1 MARAD
6 AVGGAGDLLGG
17 RYELRRHI
25 AHGGMAEVWEGYDT
39 RLDRPVAVKMLRPN
53 LAEDPG
59 FLIRFQREAIAAAR
73 LSHPNIVAVYDA
85 GAEAMSTPE
94 GGTAQRAYIVME
106 LVRGQSLRALMGR
119 GVRLDQAVDI
129 TVQVAHGLAHAHR
142 QGLVHRDIKPA
153 NILVQA
159 DGRVKVADFGI
170 AKALG
175 RIEPVVEHGPRSNR
189 QEPED
194 FGFSQGED
202 LTQMGAILGTAKYV
216 SPEQVTGRPV
226 DARSDIYSLGVVL
239 YEMVCGRPPY
249 VGKSDLA
256 TATLHAGGG
265 APRVR
270 QVRPGVPRALDQV
283 IMRTMAVR
291 PEDRYPNADAL
302 VSALSGVDLGADDAT
317 ALVTRTGADVTPAA
331 GTRRPTRSDDTRI
344 EHRNGAGVGR
354 SRRILPALL
363 LTILVGT
370 GIGGAAGWIF
380 DKPKVAL
387 IMRVNG
393 VKAFDPYGSGP
404 PGENNGQL
412 GNLTDGDPATSWS
425 TESYNSGLN
434 KPGVGVVIELTDIAP
449 LRSLRV
455 TTANRGWTA
464 AVFVSP
470 APHADLAGWGAP
482 VSEISGVGANASFD
496 LKSKTGRFVLL
507 WITDL
512 GPNREARIAEV
523 SVRGN

>member
-175 RIEPVVEHGPRSNR
+175 RIEPLVEHGPRSNR
-189 QEPED
+189 KQPED

-216 SPEQVTGRPV
+216 SPEQVTGQPV

-270 QVRPGVPRALDQV
+270 QVRPGVPRALDLV

-317 ALVTRTGADVTPAA
+317 ALVTRTGADV
-331 GTRRPTRSDDTRI
+331 G
-344 EHRNGAGVGR
+344 
-354 SRRILPALL
+354 
-363 LTILVGT
+363 
-370 GIGGAAGWIF
+370 
-380 DKPKVAL
+380 K
-387 IMRVNG
+387 
-393 VKAFDPYGSGP
+393 
-404 PGENNGQL
+404 
-412 GNLTDGDPATSWS
+412 
-425 TESYNSGLN
+425 
-434 KPGVGVVIELTDIAP
+434 GVVNDP
-449 LRSLRV
+449 
-455 TTANRGWTA
+455 G
-464 AVFVSP
+464 
-470 APHADLAGWGAP
+470 DQ
-482 VSEISGVGANASFD
+482 NA
-496 LKSKTGRFVLL
+496 GRF
-507 WITDL
+507 
-512 GPNREARIAEV
+512 
-523 SVRGN
+523 SVNLDSYR